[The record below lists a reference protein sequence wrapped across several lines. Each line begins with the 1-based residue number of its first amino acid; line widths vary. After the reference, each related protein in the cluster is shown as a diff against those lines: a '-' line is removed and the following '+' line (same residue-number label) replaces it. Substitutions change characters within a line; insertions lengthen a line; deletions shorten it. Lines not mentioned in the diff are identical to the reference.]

1 MNKPL
6 NKAMTR
12 PVLLNCRS
20 TGVAGGENIVI
31 LHGLFGDLNNWRA
44 QAERLSDSYRV
55 HSMDLR
61 NHGDSPHTQG
71 MSYPEM
77 AADVAHTCQSLQIEK
92 THVIG
97 HSMGG
102 KTAMQL
108 AGTTPD
114 LIERLVVV
122 DIGPRQ
128 YPHHHQK
135 FIEGLRLLSQS
146 QLNTRRDADTL
157 LKPYVS
163 DTGVRAFLLKNLQR
177 GKNSEY
183 TLRVNIEEIANKY
196 DAIAA
201 AIQSEFVF
209 NKPVLFIKGAE
220 SDYLT
225 KADRSAISALFS
237 NPALKTI
244 DSAGH
249 WPHSEKP
256 DVVYKIVSD
265 FLAAGSNTDIA

>member
-1 MNKPL
+1 
-6 NKAMTR
+6 MTQA
-12 PVLLNCRS
+12 VTLNCTT
-20 TGVAGGENIVI
+20 TGPAGGENVVI

-44 QAERLSDSYRV
+44 QAERLSDNYRV

-61 NHGDSPHTQG
+61 NHGDSPHSEG

-77 AADVAHTCQSLQIEK
+77 AADVAHTCQSLNIEQ

-108 AGTTPD
+108 AITTPR
-114 LIERLVVV
+114 LVERLVVV

-135 FIEGLRLLSQS
+135 ILEGLQLLGNSHLHS
-146 QLNTRRDADTL
+146 RSEAGEL
-157 LKPYVS
+157 LKPYVENAGIRS
-163 DTGVRAFLLKNLQR
+163 FLLKNLKR
-177 GKNSEY
+177 SGDKY
-183 TLRVNIEEIANKY
+183 FLRVNIEEIADKY
-196 DAIAA
+196 DDIADAIHAHA
-201 AIQSEFVF
+201 TFE
-209 NKPVLFIKGAE
+209 KPVLFIKGAA

-225 KADRSAISALFS
+225 DADRVAISALFS
-237 NPALKTI
+237 NPGLKTI
-244 DSAGH
+244 DGAGH

-256 DVVYKIVSD
+256 DVVYKIIFD
-265 FLAAGSNTDIA
+265 FLAAGSKTDSA